1 MECLPFAGQGFML
14 CAAGPIP
21 PECGEGVVRSFL
33 FAAVAGLIVSAGPAL
48 PQDRAGDWGGAR
60 GGVQFGGLGGDA
72 SGADTGEGSGPIAGL
87 HAGYDVDFGTFV
99 LGAEVDVDFGSI
111 DLGSA
116 AEVDSVA
123 RLKLRAGADLGRT
136 FLYGT
141 AGVARADTSLG
152 TGDGG
157 FAGIGAGWKMGA
169 RMTLGGEVL
178 YQEFDDVDGNGVNIG
193 GTTATAR
200 VTFSF

>member
-1 MECLPFAGQGFML
+1 VVRTFLLSALAGL
-14 CAAGPIP
+14 LLAAGP
-21 PECGEGVVRSFL
+21 
-33 FAAVAGLIVSAGPAL
+33 AVS
-48 PQDRAGDWGGAR
+48 QDATGDWGGAY
-60 GGVQFGGLGGDA
+60 GGVQFGVLGGDA
-72 SGADTGEGSGPIAGL
+72 SGSADGDGSGPIAGL
-87 HAGYDVDFGTFV
+87 HAGYGVDFGTFV
-99 LGAEVDVDFGSI
+99 LGAEVDLDFGAV
-111 DLGSA
+111 DLGDG
-116 AEVDSVA
+116 AEVDSLA

-136 FLYGT
+136 FVYGT
-141 AGVARADTSLG
+141 AGIARADTSLG

-178 YQEFDDVDGNGVNIG
+178 YQEFDDVDGSGVDLG